1 MKVIKGIIQALKDT
15 ITGLLQSM
23 LLVGAVLVRTDFEIF
38 LHLSYKE
45 RERERVCS
53 TSSSSPSCYLAT
65 YHVHGIH

>member
-45 RERERVCS
+45 RERERVSS